1 LKQASKELFILNEPI
16 IVLFRRDLRV
26 FDNPAL
32 HSAANTGR
40 PLICAYIWETEQNRE
55 MGAASKWW
63 LYYSLQSLKSDL
75 NKIGLNLTVRKGLT
89 SQALDILIKQTGA
102 SSIYWNR
109 RYEIENIETDTEIKS
124 DLTKR
129 GLSVKSFNANLLSEP
144 WSIKTKTGNY
154 YKVFTPYWREAKKH
168 INTEPLPK
176 PNSALSYN
184 EILES
189 LDLDSLNLL
198 PKNSNWGNK
207 IKPYWTVGSEGA
219 LNALSNFANG
229 PIKNYEENRNRPDI
243 DNGTSKLSPHLAFGE
258 ISPRQIWHFFKN
270 DLQMADKYLT
280 EIGWREF
287 SYVLLYNNPKL
298 ADDNFKKKFNNFRW
312 QKNEVLLMRG
322 KQAIRATLLLTPACG
337 SSGKLD
343 GNITE

>member
-1 LKQASKELFILNEPI
+1 MKQASKELFILNEPI

-312 QKNEVLLMRG
+312 QKNECFTGCVENRQYGL
-322 KQAIRATLLLTPACG
+322 PFC
-337 SSGKLD
+337 
-343 GNITE
+343 